1 VRRVIAVPPALVAD
15 LDRVVTRLRNA
26 TPARLRA
33 SVTGPFANRADAAR
47 ALAQML
53 AQSTQGIEDA
63 AAPAP
68 PVWRIVPVLSD
79 TAIGD
84 QLRVLVH
91 DFVSAVPNAPAE
103 VWAPDGRTDV
113 EDLLRDV
120 HATVAEVARYL

>member
-1 VRRVIAVPPALVAD
+1 MIVVPPALAAD

-33 SVTGPFANRADAAR
+33 SVAGPFATRADAAR

-68 PVWRIVPVLSD
+68 PVWRVVPALPD
-79 TAIGD
+79 TALGD

-91 DFVSAVPNAPAE
+91 DFVAAVPSAPAE
-103 VWAPDGRTDV
+103 VWAPDGRVGV

-120 HATVAEVARYL
+120 HATATEVGRFV